1 MSSIHHQRKHLL
13 SIVSAITSA
22 VNPYRLLTE
31 RLALESSKDVLTF
44 DGNPVSVGAQQTI
57 ELQETGKI
65 CVVGGGK
72 AAAGF
77 AAGLEHLLGR
87 ERLHK
92 HKVHGLVSL
101 SLIHI

>member
-1 MSSIHHQRKHLL
+1 MSSIHHQREHLL
-13 SIVSAITSA
+13 SVVSAITSA

-44 DGNPVSVGAQQTI
+44 DGNPVSVGVQQTI

-72 AAAGF
+72 AAAD
-77 AAGLEHLLGR
+77 LL
-87 ERLHK
+87 LA
-92 HKVHGLVSL
+92 
-101 SLIHI
+101 